1 MPRGSK
7 QSRQKTKKSE
17 RQEILRFNGRSCV
30 NLQEFENL
38 MVIKLGYRAFD
49 EGHPQEHMDQ
59 QAAEQ
64 GFMAVGVLCA
74 GVTGIT
80 LASAE

>member
-1 MPRGSK
+1 MARGSK
-7 QSRQKTKKSE
+7 QSRQKTKKAE
-17 RQEILRFNGRSCV
+17 RQEILRFNGRSCI
-30 NLQEFENL
+30 NLQELENL
-38 MVIKLGYRAFD
+38 MFIRLGYRVFD
-49 EGHPQEHMDQ
+49 EGLPQEHMDQ

-64 GFMAVGVLCA
+64 GFMVVGVLCA

>member
-1 MPRGSK
+1 M
-7 QSRQKTKKSE
+7 
-17 RQEILRFNGRSCV
+17 I
-30 NLQEFENL
+30 
-38 MVIKLGYRAFD
+38 IKLGYRAFD

-64 GFMAVGVLCA
+64 GFMAVGMLCA

-80 LASAE
+80 LARAE